1 MLLYQLTFPSLCA
14 TVHCA
19 AVQTKAGLA
28 SAAWPGRCQIVQT
41 AGATFYL
48 DGAHTAS
55 SVRIALDWF
64 VQQCNEQQQQQQQQ
78 RQCRDCRLVFNCSHE
93 RDVLPLLQMLAT
105 ATINSSNSS
114 TDNDSSGAQPLF
126 TAVYCV
132 STDGRPSRFALP
144 TAAQL
149 LEHSG
154 IPLINTDSSNNS
166 STSSNNS
173 NSSSSDNNSAQQWQR
188 TLAAVWQSIQ
198 THTGVTATAAAV
210 EVCTAVEAAEKL
222 ATVAAAGSLVL
233 ATGSLYVVSAVLEGI
248 RWEP

>member
-1 MLLYQLTFPSLCA
+1 VLP
-14 TVHCA
+14 VHCA

-28 SAAWPGRCQIVQT
+28 SATWPGRCQIVQT
-41 AGATFYL
+41 EGATFYL

-64 VQQCNEQQQQQQQQ
+64 LQQCNEQQQQQRHQQQQ
-78 RQCRDCRLVFNCSHE
+78 RRDCRLVFNCSHE

-105 ATINSSNSS
+105 ATISSKNSG
-114 TDNDSSGAQPLF
+114 TDTDSSGAQPLF
-126 TAVYCV
+126 TAVYFV

-154 IPLINTDSSNNS
+154 IPLINTTSSSSSNAS
-166 STSSNNS
+166 IDS
-173 NSSSSDNNSAQQWQR
+173 SSSSDNNAVQQWQR

-198 THTGVTATAAAV
+198 IHASVSTTTTAAVAI
-210 EVCTAVEAAEKL
+210 EVCTAVEAAQKL
-222 ATVAAAGSLVL
+222 ATAVATGALVL

>member
-1 MLLYQLTFPSLCA
+1 
-14 TVHCA
+14 
-19 AVQTKAGLA
+19 VQTE
-28 SAAWPGRCQIVQT
+28 
-41 AGATFYL
+41 GATFYL

-64 VQQCNEQQQQQQQQ
+64 LQQCNEQQQQQRHQQQQ
-78 RQCRDCRLVFNCSHE
+78 RRDCRLVFNCSHE

-105 ATINSSNSS
+105 ATISSKNSG
-114 TDNDSSGAQPLF
+114 TDTDSSGAQPLF
-126 TAVYCV
+126 TAVYFV

-154 IPLINTDSSNNS
+154 IPLINTTSSSSSNAS
-166 STSSNNS
+166 IDS
-173 NSSSSDNNSAQQWQR
+173 SSSSDNNAVQQWQR

>member
-1 MLLYQLTFPSLCA
+1 VLR
-14 TVHCA
+14 VHCA
-19 AVQTKAGLA
+19 VVQTKAGLA
-28 SAAWPGRCQIVQT
+28 SATWPGRCQIVQT
-41 AGATFYL
+41 KGATFYL

-64 VQQCNEQQQQQQQQ
+64 VHQCNEKQQQQQ
-78 RQCRDCRLVFNCSHE
+78 RKDCRLVFNCSHE

-105 ATINSSNSS
+105 ATISSSNSS
-114 TDNDSSGAQPLF
+114 TDDSSGAQPLF
-126 TAVYCV
+126 TEVYFV

-154 IPLINTDSSNNS
+154 IPLINTSCSSSSSSSNGNS
-166 STSSNNS
+166 
-173 NSSSSDNNSAQQWQR
+173 SSSSDNNSAQQWQR
-188 TLAAVWQSIQ
+188 TLAAVWQSTQ
-198 THTGVTATAAAV
+198 AHTDAPTAAAAATGV

-222 ATVAAAGSLVL
+222 ASAAAAGALVL

-248 RWEP
+248 KWEPC